1 MNPRDFCN
9 WFQGVLD
16 MAENE
21 DGSVSFSKIQAA
33 KINPRL
39 KEALKSEDAP
49 QHPSCSF
56 HPNRPPGARC

>member
-33 KINPRL
+33 KLNTRL

-49 QHPSCSF
+49 QHPSGSF